1 MHTAIII
8 DDEPNAIVSLNLV
21 IQEYLNEKV
30 KILDTATSV
39 KEGAE
44 KIKKLKPELV
54 FLDIEMPNEN
64 GFELFKYFDQGVTFD
79 VIFTT
84 AYQQYG
90 IQAVK
95 CAALDYLL
103 KPIVPTEIVTAL
115 KRLEQKKNQ
124 EVPLRQI
131 EILLAN
137 LQPSYDTNKVAI
149 PTANGFEMFSFREIL
164 YCEGDGNYSKIIT
177 SSNRA
182 VVISKTLQWLEE
194 TLPAEFFFRIHKS
207 SLVNLG
213 HVKTYDKSA
222 GNILVLDNGK
232 GLEVA
237 HRRNDEL
244 IGRLQNRKIS
254 PSV

>member
-1 MHTAIII
+1 
-8 DDEPNAIVSLNLV
+8 
-21 IQEYLNEKV
+21 
-30 KILDTATSV
+30 
-39 KEGAE
+39 
-44 KIKKLKPELV
+44 
-54 FLDIEMPNEN
+54 
-64 GFELFKYFDQGVTFD
+64 
-79 VIFTT
+79 
-84 AYQQYG
+84 
-90 IQAVK
+90 
-95 CAALDYLL
+95 
-103 KPIVPTEIVTAL
+103 
-115 KRLEQKKNQ
+115 
-124 EVPLRQI
+124 
-131 EILLAN
+131 
-137 LQPSYDTNKVAI
+137 
-149 PTANGFEMFSFREIL
+149 MFSFREIL